1 MRGMGN
7 DGVVVFGRR
16 GCFAGVAGESLL
28 SRDKSNQKRVFVDD
42 ERPDG
47 VKTVQGIAR
56 LPAA

>member
-1 MRGMGN
+1 MMG
-7 DGVVVFGRR
+7 GVVLGRR
-16 GCFAGVAGESLL
+16 CCFAGVAGESLL
-28 SRDKSNQKRVFVDD
+28 SRDKSNQKRVYVVD